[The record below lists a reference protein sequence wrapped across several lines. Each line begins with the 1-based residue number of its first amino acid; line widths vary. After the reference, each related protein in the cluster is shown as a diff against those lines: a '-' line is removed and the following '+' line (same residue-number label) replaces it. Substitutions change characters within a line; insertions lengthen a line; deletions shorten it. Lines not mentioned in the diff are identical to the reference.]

1 MLAPIF
7 WHPEEATVAP
17 VEEPRPD
24 EWITADDEWELGN
37 ALPLVEVRGHGALV
51 MRRADERWALAN
63 LTVSDRYLVEV
74 DLEFRAG
81 PGFGVLFR
89 ADVDDEGRMSA
100 YSFDV
105 DPVYEGGG
113 YLVRQW
119 QADRELWNPIAHVAA
134 EDPGA
139 MYGNL
144 TVRLEVVKER
154 LVASVNNA
162 VVMTVD
168 DLQQGSVERGRNAPT
183 GRRVGV
189 QAWSSSD
196 LVIETLRVADR

>member
-1 MLAPIF
+1 
-7 WHPEEATVAP
+7 
-17 VEEPRPD
+17 
-24 EWITADDEWELGN
+24 
-37 ALPLVEVRGHGALV
+37 

-134 EDPGA
+134 DDPGA

-144 TVRLEVVKER
+144 TVRLEVADEQ
-154 LVASVNNA
+154 LVATVNDTI
-162 VVMTVD
+162 VMTVD
-168 DLQQGSVERGRNAPT
+168 DLQQGSVERGRTAPT

-196 LVIETLRVADR
+196 LVIETLRIADR